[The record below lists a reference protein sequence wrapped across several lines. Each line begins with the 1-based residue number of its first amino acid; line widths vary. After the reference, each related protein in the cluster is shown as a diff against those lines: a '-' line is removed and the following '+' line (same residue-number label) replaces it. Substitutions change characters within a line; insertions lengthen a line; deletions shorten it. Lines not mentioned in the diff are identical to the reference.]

1 MKTRMLTLTMAV
13 LATALCGCK
22 EPTRVS
28 GAEFTAM
35 LKRNPE
41 SMRSTQFIGVRDD
54 GMAILKVSEMSLTD
68 KRKWKETFFVTPM
81 TNLPSDFPFPLPV
94 PAPLHDRKNKDTEQ
108 SAAPLPSAPR
118 TGPSEGAR

>member
-1 MKTRMLTLTMAV
+1 MKIKILTLVMAV
-13 LATALCGCK
+13 LATALCGCN

-81 TNLPSDFPFPLPV
+81 TNLPPDFPYPLPV
-94 PAPLHDRKNKDTEQ
+94 PAPLHDRRHMGTEQ
-108 SAAPLPSAPR
+108 SAAPLPPAPQP
-118 TGPSEGAR
+118 GPSEGAR